1 MSLGKSSLLF
11 AVGTFLSRL
20 TGVLRESVLAGIF
33 GANFLLDAFIV
44 ANRIPNLLRELLAEG
59 ALGAS
64 FTQVYATLKEDD
76 AARARRF
83 LLQSFQFF
91 SLIIG
96 VLCVL
101 GMIFAPEI
109 VKMMT
114 LFSSQGVRHAQFS
127 HDTVGLT
134 RILFPFIA
142 FMTVGAIASGALHQ
156 KGRFF
161 LSAISSVALNL
172 GYIIGAIVLSRAL
185 VQFGPEWIDTSL
197 AERSV
202 TGLAL
207 GVLLGGFCQ
216 TWIQL
221 WGIRGEQVSLFQRP
235 QSVPWSQDIKKVC
248 RLMGPMVI
256 AGSAGQINV
265 LVNTNFATA
274 LQEGS
279 VTWLNFS
286 FRVLQL
292 PIGIFAVGLGIISL
306 PALSRVIARKGTK
319 GDVAE
324 KLQEA
329 LLLVTWL
336 VVPCLC
342 FLLLNALPVTQLLYQ
357 HGKFTSLDSQATAD
371 ALYCYSFSLIAY
383 GLLKVL
389 SSYYYA
395 VERTNYAMKVSL
407 FSILVNF
414 AANMFFVSSFGHKGL
429 ALSTSC
435 TLTLNALFLVW
446 GLRQD
451 RLLWQKRKLA
461 ISISMMSL
469 AFALAF
475 GLQYGIQPFLAEFS
489 FLSGLALKWRA
500 SLVILINGSMVVTT
514 FAAFWWI
521 LARKLKT
528 GQAS

>member
-1 MSLGKSSLLF
+1 M
-11 AVGTFLSRL
+11 
-20 TGVLRESVLAGIF
+20 
-33 GANFLLDAFIV
+33 
-44 ANRIPNLLRELLAEG
+44 
-59 ALGAS
+59 
-64 FTQVYATLKEDD
+64 
-76 AARARRF
+76 
-83 LLQSFQFF
+83 
-91 SLIIG
+91 
-96 VLCVL
+96 
-101 GMIFAPEI
+101 
-109 VKMMT
+109 
-114 LFSSQGVRHAQFS
+114 
-127 HDTVGLT
+127 
-134 RILFPFIA
+134 
-142 FMTVGAIASGALHQ
+142 
-156 KGRFF
+156 
-161 LSAISSVALNL
+161 
-172 GYIIGAIVLSRAL
+172 
-185 VQFGPEWIDTSL
+185 
-197 AERSV
+197 
-202 TGLAL
+202 
-207 GVLLGGFCQ
+207 
-216 TWIQL
+216 
-221 WGIRGEQVSLFQRP
+221 
-235 QSVPWSQDIKKVC
+235 
-248 RLMGPMVI
+248 
-256 AGSAGQINV
+256 
-265 LVNTNFATA
+265 
-274 LQEGS
+274 
-279 VTWLNFS
+279 
-286 FRVLQL
+286 
-292 PIGIFAVGLGIISL
+292 
-306 PALSRVIARKGTK
+306 
-319 GDVAE
+319 
-324 KLQEA
+324 
-329 LLLVTWL
+329 
-336 VVPCLC
+336 
-342 FLLLNALPVTQLLYQ
+342 TQLLYQ

-429 ALSTSC
+429 ALS